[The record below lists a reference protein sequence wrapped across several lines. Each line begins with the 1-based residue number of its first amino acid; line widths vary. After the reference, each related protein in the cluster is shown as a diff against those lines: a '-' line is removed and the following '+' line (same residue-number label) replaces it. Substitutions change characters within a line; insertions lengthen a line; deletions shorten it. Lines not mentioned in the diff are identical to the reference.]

1 MDDSMIRKAE
11 FALLEDSPDADE
23 RLRSWMR
30 ERERMG
36 ALGETEAAL
45 ESALA
50 HGHAQGL
57 EEARAAALDDK
68 RTLLL
73 TMLEAKFGEVDAATM
88 EAIEATLPGHL
99 NRWFLRLLEASS
111 LAEMLDCF
119 ERPPGAKQTA

>member
-1 MDDSMIRKAE
+1 MDDSTIRKAE
-11 FALLEDSPDADE
+11 SALLGDSPDADE
-23 RLRSWMR
+23 RLGSWMR

-73 TMLEAKFGEVDAATM
+73 SMLEAKFGEVDDATM
-88 EAIEATLPGHL
+88 QAIEGTLPGHL

-111 LAEMLDCF
+111 LAEMLDCM
-119 ERPPGAKQTA
+119 ERLPSEQQTA